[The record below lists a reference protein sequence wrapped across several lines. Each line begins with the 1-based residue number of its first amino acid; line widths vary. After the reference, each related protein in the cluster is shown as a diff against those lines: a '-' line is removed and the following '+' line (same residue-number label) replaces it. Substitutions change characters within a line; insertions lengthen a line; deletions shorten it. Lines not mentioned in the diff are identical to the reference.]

1 MGTPS
6 FMNLYVLKI
15 VILITKM
22 LIFLPLIVK
31 LLVVFCCTDTQFCV
45 KFKHIWISFSP
56 QIREFPWSYL
66 LLSKKSLAQKCKT
79 ERFYKILCAL
89 QDIFSSQ
96 KSTTCSGTDVSLRS
110 CQAQ

>member
-1 MGTPS
+1 
-6 FMNLYVLKI
+6 
-15 VILITKM
+15 M

-45 KFKHIWISFSP
+45 KFKHIWISFFP